1 MCSSTYRLNV
11 VVCILDAECTD
22 IRAETMWFINIIIL
36 YVCIKYR
43 CNYIEQSQRHTTND
57 IHMHTQYLKLLL
69 YRRVCKMFTR
79 LKIIFSWLLV
89 EDELLEYQRTNGKIF
104 GKTAAMA
111 FKYCQTFSITSA
123 SLTVGHR
130 CTTTS
135 SSSSCIKNQPKSQHT
150 MQMARTLHTYRL
162 NEMLP
167 DMRIISDQH
176 STIPHV
182 WHLHPSSCFRQHHLL
197 IALLPFRL

>member
-1 MCSSTYRLNV
+1 MHV
-11 VVCILDAECTD
+11 
-22 IRAETMWFINIIIL
+22 
-36 YVCIKYR
+36 YR

-130 CTTTS
+130 CTK

-150 MQMARTLHTYRL
+150 MQMARKLHTYRSD
-162 NEMLP
+162 EMLP
-167 DMRIISDQH
+167 DMRSTFNYSTCLAFASTQLFQATPFVNRIVTVPFIIYK
-176 STIPHV
+176 PV
-182 WHLHPSSCFRQHHLL
+182 
-197 IALLPFRL
+197 